1 MSPGAGVKCDSICE
15 PGRWGEDC
23 QAECDCKAGNQ
34 ASCECMA
41 DNQAEF
47 DCMAGNQVNCD

>member
-23 QAECDCKAGNQ
+23 QAECDCMAGKQ
-34 ASCECMA
+34 AKC
-41 DNQAEF
+41 
-47 DCMAGNQVNCD
+47 DCMAGNQVECDCMAGNQAESD